1 MPNRIWTMGLIYIK
15 FKTDEIVTDSGQPT
29 GTSWLAK
36 TVENSL
42 TKILTTIIP
51 KANPDFDGK
60 IQDVRQWILEV
71 DEDEGTPEREIGLDD
86 KGNVMMIMPWKDNY
100 GFWTDSSVQVDE
112 LAKSR
117 DMNFGD
123 KEEFERLWDEF
134 GAKNKAQ

>member
-1 MPNRIWTMGLIYIK
+1 M
-15 FKTDEIVTDSGQPT
+15 VTNSGQPT
-29 GTSWLAK
+29 ETSWLAK

-51 KANPDFDGK
+51 KANPDFDDK
-60 IQDVRQWILEV
+60 IQNVRQWILEV

-117 DMNFGD
+117 DM
-123 KEEFERLWDEF
+123 
-134 GAKNKAQ
+134 

>member
-1 MPNRIWTMGLIYIK
+1 MGLIYIK
-15 FKTDEIVTDSGQPT
+15 FKTDEIVTNSEQLT
-29 GTSWLAK
+29 GASWLAK

-60 IQDVRQWILEV
+60 IQNVRHWILEV
-71 DEDEGTPEREIGLDD
+71 DEDEGTREREIGIDD
-86 KGNVMMIMPWKDNY
+86 KGNVMMIMPWKDNC

-112 LAKSR
+112 LAKSK
-117 DMNFGD
+117 DMTFGG

-134 GAKNKAQ
+134 GAKN